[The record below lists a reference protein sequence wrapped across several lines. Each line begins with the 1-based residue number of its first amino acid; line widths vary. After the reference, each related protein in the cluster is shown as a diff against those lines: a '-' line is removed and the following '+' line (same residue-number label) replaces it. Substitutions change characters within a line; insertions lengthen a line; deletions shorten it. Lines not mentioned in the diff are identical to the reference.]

1 MEHSHSHS
9 GNRHRLSIALAI
21 TATFTVVEAVGGLLT
36 GSLALLADAGHMLT
50 DSMALALAV
59 FAFAISDRPPDSK
72 RSFGYH
78 RFQILAS
85 FINGLT
91 LLAIAVWIVVEAL
104 LRFMDPQPVLGT
116 AMLAIA
122 FSGLV
127 VNLFVFWILH
137 GGDQHNLNMRGAAL
151 HVLADLLGS
160 VAAII
165 AAIVIISTGWVA
177 IDAILSLV
185 VAVLIFRSAWFL
197 VKRSGHIL
205 LEGTPENLN
214 VDELMTR
221 LVSAFSGVADVHHVH
236 VWALTQE
243 RLILTM
249 HVVPASSRQD
259 SAALLR
265 EIKRFLSEEYGIAHS
280 TIEMDAEF
288 CADGT
293 ENDDHPPAA
302 DQR

>member
-1 MEHSHSHS
+1 MGHSHTHS
-9 GNRHRLSIALAI
+9 GNRRRLRIALGI
-21 TATFTVVEAVGGLLT
+21 TATYTIVEALGGLLT

-59 FAFAISDRPPDSK
+59 FAFAISERPPDSR

-85 FINGLT
+85 FVNGLT
-91 LLAIAVWIVVEAL
+91 LLAIVVWIVIEAL
-104 LRFMDPQPVLGT
+104 LRFLDPQPVLGG

-122 FSGLV
+122 CVGLV
-127 VNLFVFWILH
+127 VNLVVFWILH

-160 VAAII
+160 VAAIV
-165 AAIVIISTGWVA
+165 AAVVIISTGWVA

-185 VAVLIFRSAWFL
+185 VAGLILRSAWFL

-205 LEGTPENLN
+205 LEGTPDSLD
-214 VDELMTR
+214 VDELQAR
-221 LVSAFSGVADVHHVH
+221 IVAEIPGVSDVHHLH

-243 RLILTM
+243 HLVLTM
-249 HVVPASSRQD
+249 HVVPGAAVDD
-259 SAALLR
+259 SASLLR
-265 EIKRFLSEEYGIAHS
+265 EIKGFLSEHYGVAHA
-280 TIEMDAEF
+280 TIEVDVDS
-288 CADGT
+288 CADRSVEDGHAI
-293 ENDDHPPAA
+293 EPH
-302 DQR
+302 

>member
-1 MEHSHSHS
+1 MGHSHTHS
-9 GNRHRLSIALAI
+9 GNRRRLRIALGI
-21 TATFTVVEAVGGLLT
+21 TATYTIVEALGGLLT

-59 FAFAISDRPPDSK
+59 FAFAISERPPDSR

-85 FINGLT
+85 FVNGLT
-91 LLAIAVWIVVEAL
+91 LLAIVVWIVIEAL
-104 LRFMDPQPVLGT
+104 LRFLDPQPVLGG

-122 FSGLV
+122 CVGLV
-127 VNLFVFWILH
+127 VNLVVFWILH

-160 VAAII
+160 VAAIV
-165 AAIVIISTGWVA
+165 AAVVIISTGWVA

-185 VAVLIFRSAWFL
+185 VAGLILRSAWFL

-205 LEGTPENLN
+205 LEGTPDSLD
-214 VDELMTR
+214 VDELQAR
-221 LVSAFSGVADVHHVH
+221 IVAEIPGVSDVHHLH

-243 RLILTM
+243 RLVLTM
-249 HVVPASSRQD
+249 HVVPGAAVED
-259 SAALLR
+259 SASLLR
-265 EIKRFLSEEYGIAHS
+265 EIKGFLSEHYGVAHA
-280 TIEMDAEF
+280 TIEVDVNS
-288 CADGT
+288 CADRSVEDGHVI
-293 ENDDHPPAA
+293 EPH
-302 DQR
+302 

>member
-1 MEHSHSHS
+1 MGHSHTHS
-9 GNRHRLSIALAI
+9 GNRRRLRIALGI
-21 TATFTVVEAVGGLLT
+21 TATYTIVEALGGLLT

-59 FAFAISDRPPDSK
+59 FAFAISERPPDSR

-85 FINGLT
+85 FVNGLT
-91 LLAIAVWIVVEAL
+91 LLAIVVWIVIEAL
-104 LRFMDPQPVLGT
+104 LRFLDPQPVLGG

-122 FSGLV
+122 CVGLV
-127 VNLFVFWILH
+127 VNLVVFWILH

-160 VAAII
+160 VAAIV
-165 AAIVIISTGWVA
+165 AAVVIISTGWVA

-185 VAVLIFRSAWFL
+185 VAGLILRSAWFL

-205 LEGTPENLN
+205 LEGTPDSLD
-214 VDELMTR
+214 VDELQAR
-221 LVSAFSGVADVHHVH
+221 IVAEIPGVSDVHHLH

-243 RLILTM
+243 HLVLTM
-249 HVVPASSRQD
+249 HVVPGAAVED
-259 SAALLR
+259 SASLLR
-265 EIKRFLSEEYGIAHS
+265 EIKGFLSEHYGVAHA
-280 TIEMDAEF
+280 TIEVDVDS
-288 CADGT
+288 CADRSVEDGHAI
-293 ENDDHPPAA
+293 EPH
-302 DQR
+302 